1 MDVFSDIKYKLSLY
15 KKDEQ
20 DKEKISNKIFNNEII
35 NFSDL
40 PLKIKNDKKYKEE
53 LFACVEN
60 FRPIQIE
67 SFKNGILKGQNL
79 VINAPTSSGKTLPV
93 EIAAIKTVIDEHK
106 KVIFVEPLR
115 AITYEKK
122 GNLENEELNIK
133 SAIFTGE
140 IRDKNLINKDIIYAT
155 AEMLA
160 SHINDKWVSDV
171 GLLVIDECDLLM
183 DKRRGSI
190 LENVITYFLANYSN
204 IQIIML
210 SATLSNGKQLAEWLG
225 GKFIKT
231 DERPITI
238 KYKIETRHQININNE
253 NISFVNP
260 GTIEDFILSKP
271 TNTLIATSSRKDSIN
286 YSLNIALSLK
296 NNKTPEML
304 KYYRDICKGIE
315 KCAYSRYGYDKYTRT
330 ESICIKDAG
339 IAFHNAGLAREQ
351 RKLIETEFK
360 NQVIR
365 IIVCTPTLE
374 RGINLPVDNVV
385 FYDFNP
391 NKYSVSRFK
400 QMGGRVGRPG
410 KSKEANVYI
419 KINSEF
425 DSSETVNEICK
436 NFILGEPENTIS
448 QLGENIIN
456 SLAYFVRSRI
466 NNIDK
471 LLEVINK
478 SLFCIQNVKFTK
490 EILISRLDD
499 SPDIFEIAG
508 DNVNLTA
515 FGDMWIKSNLDIPII
530 KQIQEFLNKTI
541 SSADWLSF
549 ITKLIV
555 KNLHDN
561 TNGQTGLSALNLWI
575 SGNRKPLDSNEDYI
589 GTGDFKNILNSA
601 IKISKLIKEV
611 YLWKNMSTERW
622 ILGLD
627 KSIEYGLN
635 PEEYGELCSVAD
647 NKQQVIKLYTQGIR
661 KIADVASLDVFK
673 IKDLEG
679 HKSFLNAISM
689 KSKALKVIEG
699 DSLISVHDLIDYYHC
714 PLSFLL
720 KKKGIKPPLDK
731 VTIDRMRLGSS
742 IHRHIKNITKLMLNK
757 KEWQEYLDN
766 IENSVEREQ
775 VINFLEYIE
784 ENNLEI
790 IDSEREIVSEK
801 IRLDGKIDSITV
813 QDNSRLK
820 LIEIKSGKFYNDR
833 LTRDQIQIKAYGV
846 IARTNFNYVTDL
858 SLLYLEDKVEKE
870 VSLNEEEISNIINK
884 VKEVHYL
891 LKKFNSLKD
900 IQKEELM
907 ALCTCSSYEHEN
919 CICKDFFRKI

>member
-15 KKDEQ
+15 KKNEQ

-40 PLKIKNDKKYKEE
+40 PLKIKNDKEYKKK
-53 LFACVEN
+53 LFAGVEN

-67 SFKNGILKGQNL
+67 AFKNGILKGQNL

-122 GNLENEELNIK
+122 PNLGNEELNIK

-160 SHINDKWVSDV
+160 ININDEWVSDV
-171 GLLVIDECDLLM
+171 GLLIIDECDLLM
-183 DKRRGSI
+183 DKRRGPT
-190 LENVITYFLANYSN
+190 LENVITYFLANYPN

-210 SATLSNGKQLAEWLG
+210 SATLSNAKQLAGWLG

-253 NISFVNP
+253 DISFVNP

-286 YSLNIALSLK
+286 YSLNIALPLK
-296 NNKTPEML
+296 NNQTPEML
-304 KYYRDICKGIE
+304 KYYRDICRDIG
-315 KCAYSRYGYDKYTRT
+315 KCAYKEYGYDKYTRT
-330 ESICIKDAG
+330 EIRCISDAG
-339 IAFHNAGLAREQ
+339 VAFHNAGLDREQ
-351 RKLIETEFK
+351 RKLIEDWFK
-360 NQVIR
+360 EQVIR

-425 DSSETVNEICK
+425 DSPETVNEICK

-478 SLFCIQNVKFTK
+478 SLFCIQNGKFTK
-490 EILISRLDD
+490 EILISSLND

-508 DNVNLTA
+508 DNVNLTT
-515 FGDMWIKSNLDIPII
+515 FGDMWIKSNLDISII

-541 SSADWLSF
+541 SSAEL
-549 ITKLIV
+549 TKLIV

-561 TNGQTGLSALNLWI
+561 TNDQTGLSALNLWI
-575 SGNRKPLDSNEDYI
+575 SGNRKPLNSNEDYI
-589 GTGDFKNILNSA
+589 GTGDFKNILKLA

-635 PEEYGELCSVAD
+635 PEEYGELCSVTD
-647 NKQQVIKLYTQGIR
+647 NKRQVTKLYNQGIR
-661 KIADVASLDVFK
+661 KIAEVASLDVFK
-673 IKDLEG
+673 IKDLEE
-679 HKSFLNAISM
+679 HKSFLNAIGM
-689 KSKALKVIEG
+689 KSKALKIIDG

-766 IENSVEREQ
+766 IENSVERT
-775 VINFLEYIE
+775 
-784 ENNLEI
+784 
-790 IDSEREIVSEK
+790 K
-801 IRLDGKIDSITV
+801 
-813 QDNSRLK
+813 
-820 LIEIKSGKFYNDR
+820 
-833 LTRDQIQIKAYGV
+833 
-846 IARTNFNYVTDL
+846 
-858 SLLYLEDKVEKE
+858 
-870 VSLNEEEISNIINK
+870 
-884 VKEVHYL
+884 
-891 LKKFNSLKD
+891 
-900 IQKEELM
+900 
-907 ALCTCSSYEHEN
+907 
-919 CICKDFFRKI
+919 